1 MVTKTVK
8 KGDKTVAQYL
18 AFQLDSSKKTQR
30 EIANSIG
37 YTNANVITMFK
48 QGLTKIPIHVAPKLA
63 AAIGI
68 DPGHFLRM
76 CMNEYMPELLPEIE
90 AHIGGLCTKNEM
102 AMIKAIRTVTK
113 DADPAM
119 DKEQE
124 KDLVAWAKK
133 L

>member
-1 MVTKTVK
+1 MVVKTPK
-8 KGDKTVAQYL
+8 KGDVSVAEYL
-18 AFQLDSSKKTQR
+18 TFQLNSSKKTQR
-30 EIANSIG
+30 EIANEIG

-48 QGLTKIPIHVAPKLA
+48 QGLTKIPVHVAPKLA

-90 AHIGGLCTKNEM
+90 IHLGGLCTKNEM

-113 DADPAM
+113 DADPVM

-124 KDLVAWAKK
+124 KKLLVWARDL
-133 L
+133 